1 MTTRDRYA
9 RPSRWRIEHFT
20 RLTDRFAASLSY
32 ADAVDENAD
41 WKADSV
47 GFRFQLSAYPFL
59 IKLPVDCVDV
69 NDNGEMDFL
78 KITCT
83 FGLGVS
89 FDSSLN
95 FPDFLFP
102 SALAIRREV
111 HLPLADTNDDGAN
124 DSPTLDFDQDGRPD
138 PGASFPIVAG
148 PPNPEV
154 EHKLH
159 FAHFGD
165 GFGIFSQITL
175 VNLDRDRAAAVNI
188 ILRDD
193 DGKPLNVDLA
203 GEEVQGEKHLQIAAG
218 GLSLLRTD
226 GVGNLAVG
234 SVTVSLNR
242 PLAGVILF
250 GGAFGV
256 AGVGSSQVMTN
267 GFVAPMESK
276 TADSINTGVAVASLE
291 AVPNTLQA
299 SLWDSEGKQLATAQL
314 ILAGNGHKA
323 LFVNELNLVPNQ
335 DFSNFSG
342 VLKVQATGRVAATVI
357 QTRPGEFATLPV
369 APRLPFGEAAS
380 QSAQDLAFQNGA
392 VLDQELYFAQFADG
406 ATLFSQIILLALD
419 TTQSTNTRITLRD
432 GDGNPL
438 SVDLDG
444 EVVQGEKE
452 LVIPG

>member
-1 MTTRDRYA
+1 MQLQQERLLPCSYYLLT
-9 RPSRWRIEHFT
+9 FT
-20 RLTDRFAASLSY
+20 LPQPLRALALKHPRTVYGALLRCAASALQKLAADPRYVGGRLGCLAVRHTWTRALRYHPHVHLLPSVPTHVWKKNWVVHCQHAGRGQKVLAYLGRYLFRVALSY

-41 WKADSV
+41 GKADSV

-89 FDSSLN
+89 FDSSLS
-95 FPDFLFP
+95 FPDFLFT
-102 SALAIRREV
+102 SALEIRREV

-154 EHKLH
+154 EHKLN

-175 VNLDRDRAAAVNI
+175 VNLDRDRAAAVKI

-193 DGKPLNVDLA
+193 DGNPLNVDLA

-226 GVGNLAVG
+226 GAGNLAVG
-234 SVTVSLNR
+234 SVTVSSNR

-299 SLWDSEGKQLATAQL
+299 SLWDSKG
-314 ILAGNGHKA
+314 
-323 LFVNELNLVPNQ
+323 
-335 DFSNFSG
+335 SNW
-342 VLKVQATGRVAATVI
+342 
-357 QTRPGEFATLPV
+357 
-369 APRLPFGEAAS
+369 RLRS
-380 QSAQDLAFQNGA
+380 
-392 VLDQELYFAQFADG
+392 
-406 ATLFSQIILLALD
+406 
-419 TTQSTNTRITLRD
+419 
-432 GDGNPL
+432 
-438 SVDLDG
+438 
-444 EVVQGEKE
+444 
-452 LVIPG
+452 

>member
-1 MTTRDRYA
+1 MQLQQERLLPCSYYLLT
-9 RPSRWRIEHFT
+9 FT
-20 RLTDRFAASLSY
+20 LPQPLRALALKHPRTVYGALLRCAASALQKLAADPRYVGGRLGCLAVRHTWTRALRYHPHVHLLVSAGGLSADRTQWLSPKNPAFLVPVRALSGLFRAQLCAALKKAALLPSVPTHVWKKNWVVHCQHAGRGQKVLAYLGRYLFRVALSY

-41 WKADSV
+41 GKADSV

-89 FDSSLN
+89 FDSSLS
-95 FPDFLFP
+95 FPDFLFT
-102 SALAIRREV
+102 SALEIRREV

-154 EHKLH
+154 EHKLN

-175 VNLDRDRAAAVNI
+175 VNLDRDRAAAVKI

-193 DGKPLNVDLA
+193 DGNPLNVDLA

-226 GVGNLAVG
+226 GAGNLAVG
-234 SVTVSLNR
+234 SVTVSSNR

-299 SLWDSEGKQLATAQL
+299 SLWDSKG
-314 ILAGNGHKA
+314 
-323 LFVNELNLVPNQ
+323 
-335 DFSNFSG
+335 SNW
-342 VLKVQATGRVAATVI
+342 
-357 QTRPGEFATLPV
+357 
-369 APRLPFGEAAS
+369 RLRS
-380 QSAQDLAFQNGA
+380 
-392 VLDQELYFAQFADG
+392 
-406 ATLFSQIILLALD
+406 
-419 TTQSTNTRITLRD
+419 
-432 GDGNPL
+432 
-438 SVDLDG
+438 
-444 EVVQGEKE
+444 
-452 LVIPG
+452 